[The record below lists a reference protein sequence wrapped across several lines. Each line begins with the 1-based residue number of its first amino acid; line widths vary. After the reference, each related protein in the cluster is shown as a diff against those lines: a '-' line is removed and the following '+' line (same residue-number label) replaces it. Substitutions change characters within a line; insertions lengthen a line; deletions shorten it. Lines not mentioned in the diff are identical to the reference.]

1 ASPCRSSSASTCTG
15 PPCAEPLAVIRR
27 TRIPRVWLSF
37 LTVGPLEY
45 VGRMQLTLTSGRS
58 SRTERPKILR
68 TPVKRYNNEDET
80 DHWYQVGEQGLR
92 VHYLSGPDVR
102 FWTSSFGL
110 GQCGAF
116 RWNINWLLTANA
128 PCDSVIVQE
137 VQVTAA
143 ITDCSDQPIPLD
155 Q

>member
-1 ASPCRSSSASTCTG
+1 
-15 PPCAEPLAVIRR
+15 
-27 TRIPRVWLSF
+27 
-37 LTVGPLEY
+37 
-45 VGRMQLTLTSGRS
+45 
-58 SRTERPKILR
+58 ERL
-68 TPVKRYNNEDET
+68 YNTEDET
-80 DHWYQVGEQGLR
+80 DHRHQVGEQGLR

-143 ITDCSDQPIPLD
+143 VTDCSDQQIPLD
-155 Q
+155 QFGFVPPISSGQRFWEAWVVAGGHREPTTIPRDHDSYNYSLGRGKGRNGTKGSITIMAIARWHPQRLPA